1 MFLTW
6 TDNESVKHQTDAE
19 VEDAVKV
26 CKDSILT
33 FKTNIASLAVD
44 NAARGVA
51 GKVAEK
57 FAQEGKVILV
67 IRDPLHCVDLCSK
80 DLARTKCVARVIDK
94 AMKVKTFVRVDRI
107 ESIRTDAIRD
117 GDLEWATAA
126 VSMVD
131 TRM

>member
-51 GKVAEK
+51 GNVAEK
-57 FAQEGKVILV
+57 VAQEGKVVLD
-67 IRDPLHCVDLCSK
+67 IRDPSYYVDLCSK
-80 DLARTKCVARVIDK
+80 DLARTKCVSRVIDE
-94 AMKVKTFVRVDRI
+94 ATEVKSFVRVDRI
-107 ESIRTDAIRD
+107 DSIRTDAIRD